1 MAGPPS
7 VKRRWRFYQTAA
19 GRRPVRDFLDGLS
32 GDDLAAVLGAM
43 RDVTR
48 NGLVA
53 ARHVRGDIYEVREDG
68 DRQAFR
74 ILFAP
79 EGRTGQVLLALEGF
93 SKKTRKTPP
102 AEIELAERRLADWRE
117 RGRHRR

>member
-1 MAGPPS
+1 MPATGK
-7 VKRRWRFYQTAA
+7 VKRRWRFYETAG
-19 GRRPVRDFLDGLS
+19 GRRPVREFLDGLS
-32 GDDLAAVLGAM
+32 GDDLAAVAGAM

-68 DRQAFR
+68 DRQTFR
-74 ILFAP
+74 ILFAA
-79 EGRTGQVLLALEGF
+79 EGRSDQVLLALEGF

-102 AEIELAERRLADWRE
+102 SLIDPAERRLTDWRA
-117 RGRHRR
+117 RGRHPR